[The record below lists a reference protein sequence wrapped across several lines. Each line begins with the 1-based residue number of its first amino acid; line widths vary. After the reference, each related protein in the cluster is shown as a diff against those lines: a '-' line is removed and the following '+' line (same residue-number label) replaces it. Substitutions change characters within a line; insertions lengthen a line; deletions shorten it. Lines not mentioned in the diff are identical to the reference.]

1 MGSIAEMEM
10 TEIDFLMTEG
20 KQMKRLLSA
29 SLIVLLSACASQ
41 TTQPEVDDLN
51 SGSNNMGNTN
61 LSGSGSGRP
70 SYFNQLQDP
79 NSILSQRSVYYDFD
93 SYSVKGEYREMVLA
107 HAKLL
112 RDNPDASVILQGNTD
127 DRGSREYNLA
137 LGQRRADGVRNMMAL
152 AGAGDNQIEAVSLG
166 EEKPRGLGSGEST
179 WSQNRRTDIVYRGE

>member
-1 MGSIAEMEM
+1 
-10 TEIDFLMTEG
+10 
-20 KQMKRLLSA
+20 MKKLLSV

-51 SGSNNMGNTN
+51 SGSNMGNTN

-70 SYFNQLQDP
+70 GYFNQLQDP

-152 AGAGDNQIEAVSLG
+152 AGAKDGQIEAVSFG
-166 EEKPRGLGSGEST
+166 EEKPRAPGSGESA